1 MEIKQIIPNLNKP
14 VYYNGTEY
22 RLTGSTIRRDKQG
35 QLYYQSELLDKN
47 LSSVIIVSLDDVEGE
62 RKWQV
67 LNLSQKEKKK
77 RL

>member
-35 QLYYQSELLDKN
+35 QLYYQAELLDKN
-47 LSSVIIVSLDDVEGE
+47 QNSVIIVSLDDVKGE
-62 RKWQV
+62 
-67 LNLSQKEKKK
+67 KEDAQ
-77 RL
+77 